1 MKLLTLMFI
10 TLLSHAAWS
19 LELTSK
25 QLQDH
30 GFMSKAQEFIG
41 FGCKGENLSPELT
54 WSDAPEG
61 TKSFAIT
68 VYDPDAPTGS
78 GWWHWQVY
86 NLPASVN
93 RLKAGIASDDLPK
106 GAAQGTN
113 DYGVKAFGGACPPK
127 DHGVHHYEFT
137 VYAIKEDKLDI
148 PDGASAA
155 LIGYML
161 NANALAKHTLT
172 ALYKR

>member
-1 MKLLTLMFI
+1 MKLLTFI
-10 TLLSHAAWS
+10 LVTAFSQLTWS
-19 LELTSK
+19 LEISSK

-30 GFMSKAQEFIG
+30 GFMSKSQEFIG
-41 FGCKGENLSPELT
+41 FGCQGENRSPDLQ
-54 WSDAPEG
+54 WSEAPEG
-61 TKSFAIT
+61 TKSFAVT

-86 NLPASVN
+86 NLPLSVKH
-93 RLKAGIASDDLPK
+93 LKAGIVSEELPK
-106 GAAQGTN
+106 GAAQGKN
-113 DYGVKAFGGACPPK
+113 DYGAKEFGGACPPK
-127 DHGVHHYEFT
+127 GHGVHHYEFT

>member
-1 MKLLTLMFI
+1 MKLLTLMLI
-10 TLLSHAAWS
+10 ALISQLAWS

-30 GFMSKAQEFIG
+30 GFMSKSQEFIG
-41 FGCKGENLSPELT
+41 FGCEGGNLSPELT
-54 WSDAPEG
+54 WSDAPKG

-93 RLKAGIASDDLPK
+93 HLKAGIATDDLPK

-127 DHGVHHYEFT
+127 GHGVHHYEFT

-161 NANALAKHTLT
+161 NANALDKHTLT